1 MRTLRSVRTTFG
13 PGADAVCLSELVATL
28 SLVSDLGMGRPTERV
43 LRQTVI
49 AMRLA
54 DAAALPAEVRTAGY
68 YTSLLTWVGCATD
81 TTDIAA
87 LFGEEADLYADSH
100 DGDYGGLALAMFVV
114 RHLGGGNAPVRRIG
128 SIGRFIV
135 TGGHEVQRVMRSHC
149 LAASQL
155 ADRLSLGEN
164 VQRPLLQAFERW
176 DGRGVPGLAAAHEL
190 SPAIRLVHLADV
202 VEAFHRV
209 GGPVAA
215 LKVAIER
222 RGTQFDPELV
232 DVFAERA
239 TEIVS
244 GLDDVVAWDEV
255 IALDPALGRVLT
267 GPELDAAL
275 EALADFADLKS
286 PWRLGHSRGVA
297 HLAASAA
304 ARLGLAETDV
314 TLVRRSALVH
324 DLGAIGVSSTVW
336 DETRPWSAAQRER
349 ARTHPYLTERM
360 LARSGALAALGK
372 CAAMHHERLD
382 GSGYPHG
389 FAGEAIPLTARILAA
404 ADVVH
409 ALGEPRPHRAPY
421 PADVAERIVRAE
433 VREGRLD
440 GAAVNAVLE
449 AAGRRVRRR
458 PELPGGVTPREAEVL
473 VLLARGLSNAAIARE
488 LTLSRKTVSAHLE
501 HIYRKLDVSTR
512 TQAAMFAMRYALF
525 DVTGT

>member
-1 MRTLRSVRTTFG
+1 MTAPS
-13 PGADAVCLSELVATL
+13 ADQVCLSELVATL

-54 DAAALPAEVRTAGY
+54 DAAAMPAEVRTAGY
-68 YTSLLTWVGCATD
+68 YTSLLTWIGCAAD
-81 TTDIAA
+81 TTDVAA
-87 LFGEEADLYADSH
+87 LFGEEADLYADTH
-100 DGDYGGLALAMFVV
+100 DGDYGGLSLAMFVV
-114 RHLGGGNAPVRRIG
+114 RHLGGGNTRLRRAE
-128 SIGRFIV
+128 SIGRFVI
-135 TGGHEVQRVMRSHC
+135 TGGHSVQRVMRSHC
-149 LAASQL
+149 QAASQL
-155 ADRLSLGEN
+155 ADRLSLGES

-176 DGRGVPGLAAAHEL
+176 DGRGVPGVAAAHEL
-190 SPAIRLVHLADV
+190 APAIRLVHLADV
-202 VEAFHRV
+202 VEAFHRI

-215 LKVAIER
+215 LKVAVER

-239 TEIVS
+239 TDIVRD
-244 GLDDVVAWDEV
+244 LDDVVAWDEV
-255 IALDPALGRVLT
+255 IALDPALGRVLR
-267 GPELDAAL
+267 GPELDTAL

-297 HLAASAA
+297 RLAASAA
-304 ARLGLAETDV
+304 ANLGLAEPDI
-314 TLVRRSALVH
+314 TLLRRSALVH

-336 DETRPWSAAQRER
+336 DEARPWSATQRER
-349 ARTHPYLTERM
+349 ARTHPYLTERL

-372 CAAMHHERLD
+372 CASMHHERLD

-389 FAGEAIPLTARILAA
+389 LAGEVIPLTARILAA

-421 PADVAERIVRAE
+421 PPEVAEEMVRAE
-433 VREGRLD
+433 VRAGRLD

-458 PELPGGVTPREAEVL
+458 AELPGGLTPREAEVL
-473 VLLARGLSNAAIARE
+473 VLLARGLSNADIARK

-512 TQAAMFAMRYALF
+512 TQAAMFAMRYALV